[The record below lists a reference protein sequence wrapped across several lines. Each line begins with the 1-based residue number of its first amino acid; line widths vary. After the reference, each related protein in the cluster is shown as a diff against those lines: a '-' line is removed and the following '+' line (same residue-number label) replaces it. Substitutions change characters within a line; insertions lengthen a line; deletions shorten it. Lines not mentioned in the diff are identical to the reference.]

1 MPAGPE
7 GMPRQRTGTP
17 ERGAMTKEG
26 TDMTDDTTTP
36 SVSTED
42 DLLNSISANF
52 GGESTSTMKKAKR
65 DSLAEMTKQL
75 PDWSL
80 EPPETFLQ

>member
-1 MPAGPE
+1 MA
-7 GMPRQRTGTP
+7 
-17 ERGAMTKEG
+17 
-26 TDMTDDTTTP
+26 DDTTKTT

-52 GGESTSTMKKAKR
+52 GGESTSAISKAKK

-75 PDWSL
+75 PEWSL

>member
-1 MPAGPE
+1 M
-7 GMPRQRTGTP
+7 
-17 ERGAMTKEG
+17 
-26 TDMTDDTTTP
+26 
-36 SVSTED
+36 STED